1 MSDQEISLIIIEDI
15 SGNTNQEQSQ
25 EHRQEQSQTHLNS
38 VFSVGQAY
46 PRSFKMS
53 LKKRRKQPVSSNKRF
68 KKANGKKKEQS
79 QEQSQDQEQST
90 DEEMEEKKRQK
101 DHDLIIEL
109 MEYFEDVNPYYLSLR
124 ISYYVMNP
132 PQVEFSNKDRCKSAQ
147 TNLLIPRDS
156 DSLATIIAYNRL
168 SYMKGTLFDWHLHIV
183 DLDRGGT
190 VFKVPQLRKF
200 ARIKSPIKPL
210 LCSDVHAEADRIFQD
225 NQWTRWQIKRLVSIW
240 LTNKSKKRVIGADCD
255 IITSEPIPPN
265 EQIRIISIRNRTEY
279 VFSGHVLL
287 KTAKSCLEGQVI
299 AIPNVKSPH
308 NPYTNTPFSYG
319 EMVEV
324 YNGIL
329 RWCAKKSKP
338 LPAIIALY
346 REHRFRNNLVLMIHN
361 NYIQMKATESFMYND
376 DMNGDFFIEIMQI
389 LLEDFS
395 EPLLRE
401 FNPVNIAYQRFRL
414 WNKMEPKNYLLICW
428 KKLAADFWYY
438 KQTEQFPRENWK
450 TESSIFIDVVVLLRS
465 SADKL
470 RYVSREY
477 YRIMG

>member
-1 MSDQEISLIIIEDI
+1 
-15 SGNTNQEQSQ
+15 
-25 EHRQEQSQTHLNS
+25 
-38 VFSVGQAY
+38 
-46 PRSFKMS
+46 
-53 LKKRRKQPVSSNKRF
+53 
-68 KKANGKKKEQS
+68 
-79 QEQSQDQEQST
+79 
-90 DEEMEEKKRQK
+90 
-101 DHDLIIEL
+101 
-109 MEYFEDVNPYYLSLR
+109 
-124 ISYYVMNP
+124 
-132 PQVEFSNKDRCKSAQ
+132 
-147 TNLLIPRDS
+147 
-156 DSLATIIAYNRL
+156 
-168 SYMKGTLFDWHLHIV
+168 MKGTLFDWHLNIV

-190 VFKVPQLRKF
+190 VFRVSELRKF

-225 NQWTRWQIKRLVSIW
+225 NQWTRWQIKRLVSRW
-240 LTNKSKKRVIGADCD
+240 LTNKSKKRVIGEDCD
-255 IITSEPIPPN
+255 IISSEPIPLN

-279 VFSGHVLL
+279 VFSGNVLL

-346 REHRFRNNLVLMIHN
+346 REHRFRNNLVLKIHN
-361 NYIQMKATESFMYND
+361 NYIQMKATESFMFND

-395 EPLLRE
+395 EPLLGE